1 MESKRCDVC
10 NKYVTSCSILE
21 GFECCKC
28 CHITDCQYDC
38 CPPEEK
44 LIDGSEINPHDHFI
58 LLDLCD
64 ELNVMRNAC
73 DRVLDHDVS
82 KFLAEE
88 VMSAR
93 DSLLDARVM
102 IDSDASMSETG
113 KRLARKRIK
122 LAFKFYNQ
130 ACFLLLASQD
140 SSYRRK
146 SIYGYIKHH
155 LKRFSVKSICKSK
168 FLTEKEKTM
177 LIKLKN
183 N

>member
-1 MESKRCDVC
+1 MESKRCDDC

-28 CHITDCQYDC
+28 CHITDCPYDS

-44 LIDGSEINPHDHFI
+44 LIDGSEINPHDFFI

-82 KFLAEE
+82 EFLAEE

-93 DSLLDARVM
+93 DSLLA
-102 IDSDASMSETG
+102 T
-113 KRLARKRIK
+113 LP
-122 LAFKFYNQ
+122 
-130 ACFLLLASQD
+130 
-140 SSYRRK
+140 
-146 SIYGYIKHH
+146 
-155 LKRFSVKSICKSK
+155 
-168 FLTEKEKTM
+168 
-177 LIKLKN
+177 
-183 N
+183 